1 MRNVIICAS
10 MINVVFVYLIVCLL
24 NLLHCLDQYHVDNNG
39 AQICPAIQTCMVGIQ
54 PRVELHCG

>member
-24 NLLHCLDQYHVDNNG
+24 NL
-39 AQICPAIQTCMVGIQ
+39 
-54 PRVELHCG
+54 